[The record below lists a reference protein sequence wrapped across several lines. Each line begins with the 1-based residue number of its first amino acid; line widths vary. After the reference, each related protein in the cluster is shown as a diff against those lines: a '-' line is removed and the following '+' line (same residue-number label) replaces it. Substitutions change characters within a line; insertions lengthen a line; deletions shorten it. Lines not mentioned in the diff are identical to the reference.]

1 MFPTQEELDSKKY
14 ETRFYTLQL
23 AALDNTY
30 FKSHTD
36 LLKEMLRQRL
46 TQDYQQV
53 PQAILESRSRISRD
67 NAEKLRET
75 YSSRKSSSSGSN
87 NRDNNG
93 SFKTRDDSERPFIAL
108 SMGHRIQT
116 MTLNPK
122 AVDIKIYTRRDA
134 SNKEK
139 DATFPYNFKLWIHA
153 SKQYATVRQTFDK
166 YQNEYKWNPLDLIIS
181 GYADLYLTED
191 SR

>member
-1 MFPTQEELDSKKY
+1 MDSKKY

-23 AALDNTY
+23 AALDTTY

-46 TQDYQQV
+46 TQDYQKVQ
-53 PQAILESRSRISRD
+53 QAAILESRARRSRD
-67 NAEKLRET
+67 NVEKLRET
-75 YSSRKSSSSGSN
+75 YSLRRTSSSGSN
-87 NRDNNG
+87 RDNRDNSS
-93 SFKTRDDSERPFIAL
+93 SFRTIDDSERPFIAL

-139 DATFPYNFKLWIHA
+139 NATFPYNFKLWLPA
-153 SKQYATVRQTFDK
+153 SKQYTTVKLTFDK

-191 SR
+191 TR